1 MIARLTGIL
10 AEASFTEAIVDV
22 NGVGYQVLIP
32 ISTYD
37 ALPQV
42 GEKVVLQ
49 IHTSVREDA
58 ITLFGFATEEEK
70 KMYELLLTASGV
82 GPKLAL
88 NILSSMPVANFCA
101 AICERDLTVI
111 NKINGVGKRT
121 AERLIV
127 ELHDKISKL
136 APGFT
141 GQGATTPD
149 AATAQIAEDALLAL
163 ESLGFKRDAARKA
176 IQKILENIS
185 AEECSIENLIRRALS
200 TLNS

>member
-10 AEASFTEAIVDV
+10 AEANFTEVIIDV

-32 ISTYD
+32 LSTYD

-42 GEKVVLQ
+42 GEKVTLQ

-58 ITLFGFATEEEK
+58 ITLFGFATADDK
-70 KMYELLLTASGV
+70 KLYETLLTASGI

-88 NILSSMPVANFCA
+88 NILSSMPAENFCA
-101 AICERDLTVI
+101 AISARDLTVI

-127 ELHDKISKL
+127 ELYDKIAKMV
-136 APGFT
+136 PGFT
-141 GQGATTPD
+141 GATKESADP
-149 AATAQIAEDALLAL
+149 AAAQAAEDALMAL
-163 ESLGFKRDAARKA
+163 ESLGFKRDQSRKV
-176 IQKILENIS
+176 IQKLLEELPKDECSTENI
-185 AEECSIENLIRRALS
+185 IRRALQA
-200 TLNS
+200 LNS

>member
-101 AICERDLTVI
+101 AICERDLTV
-111 NKINGVGKRT
+111 NQQNQRCRQT
-121 AERLIV
+121 Y
-127 ELHDKISKL
+127 
-136 APGFT
+136 
-141 GQGATTPD
+141 
-149 AATAQIAEDALLAL
+149 
-163 ESLGFKRDAARKA
+163 
-176 IQKILENIS
+176 
-185 AEECSIENLIRRALS
+185 C
-200 TLNS
+200 